1 MAAIDLIPIGSTD
14 DAETTAFQNKLTIR
28 KASQFL
34 SLGGRSG
41 ILDGWAYSTVSGQ
54 MQLSFAAGSGMVA
67 ARDGSQVEQRWG
79 YVAQTR
85 AATIVQF
92 SVASAGNRKDAVVF
106 AACDPQEAGTFP
118 GTGALAAGGHLV
130 VVPGTS
136 GVTTALS
143 DSAIAT
149 YLGSGGFHRI
159 ADVLIPSGSTSIS
172 SGNITFTGFNVNSWN
187 TLTEVTA
194 TSGWSFSGGYAR
206 YMLFPMLP
214 MVRISLWLVRSGGT
228 ISASSVGNISDTVV
242 AQNLRT
248 SLRAVTNPAYGTFA
262 VPGRILGSARIE
274 TDGQISITDMYPT
287 ADIVS
292 SDNLRIDFNYALV

>member
-14 DAETTAFQNKLTIR
+14 DAETIAFQNKLTIR

-34 SLGGRSG
+34 TLGGRSG
-41 ILDGWAYSTVSGQ
+41 ILDGWVYSTVAGQ

-67 ARDGSQVEQRWG
+67 ARNASQVEQKWG

-92 SVASAGNRKDAVVF
+92 GAASAGNRKDALVF

-149 YLGSGGFHRI
+149 YIGSGGFHRI
-159 ADVLIPSGSTSIS
+159 ADVLIPSGSTQIS
-172 SGNITFTGFNVNSWN
+172 SGNITFTGFNVNTWN
-187 TLTEVTA
+187 TLTELTA
-194 TSGWSFSGGYAR
+194 ASGWSITYAR

-214 MVRISLWLVRSGGT
+214 VARISLWLVRSGGT
-228 ISASSVGNISDTVV
+228 ISASSIGNITDNVV

-248 SLRAVTNPAYGTFA
+248 SLRAVSDPAYGTF
-262 VPGRILGSARIE
+262 VIPGRILGTARVE

-292 SDNLRIDFNYALV
+292 TDNLRIDFNYTLI